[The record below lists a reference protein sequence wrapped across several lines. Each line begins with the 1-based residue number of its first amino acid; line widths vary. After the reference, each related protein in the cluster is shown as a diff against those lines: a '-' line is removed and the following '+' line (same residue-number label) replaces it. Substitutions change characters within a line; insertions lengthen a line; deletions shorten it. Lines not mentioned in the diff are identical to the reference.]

1 MQSITVKELVA
12 AVRGTLVH
20 GSESAVIRAV
30 STDSRTVREGELFI
44 PVKGERFDGHDYIES
59 ALQNGAAGCLF
70 RAEKEPEKKVADK
83 IYIAVDD
90 PLLALKR
97 LGIHYRDRADI
108 PFIQITGSVGK
119 TTTKEMV
126 AGMLAGQFCTI
137 KTEGNFNS
145 DLGVPKTMLELTGEH
160 EVAVIETG
168 MDHFGEIRYLGEIV
182 KPQIAVIT
190 NVGDVHA
197 EFLGGTREGVFRAK
211 CEIFENLAPD
221 GVAILNGD
229 DALLNTV
236 TLPQRIVR
244 CGRSEHCDVRIRSVE
259 THGLSGI
266 ACRIETARSS
276 YALRIAVPGE
286 HVAYSA
292 AIAVAV
298 AEELGMRHDA
308 IVAGI
313 EDFRSPDK
321 RMEVV
326 HLAHGRVMI
335 NDSYNANPQS
345 MAAALRVLAQA
356 DTARHIAFLGDMKE
370 LGGTTE
376 AGHREIARLIAALQ
390 LDEVLCIGPFCKAYL
405 ADELEKAG
413 GTKVTWYPGREEAY
427 PDLVKAF
434 AENTALLI
442 NGSHFANR
450 LDLAAD
456 YLREY
461 PFEGKR

>member
-12 AVRGTLVH
+12 AVRGTLVR

-70 RAEKEPEKKVADK
+70 RAEREPENKVADK

-244 CGRSEHCDVRIRSVE
+244 CGRSGSAPWRRTGCPALPAGSKRRAAAMRCVSP
-259 THGLSGI
+259 
-266 ACRIETARSS
+266 CRVSTWRTA
-276 YALRIAVPGE
+276 P
-286 HVAYSA
+286 
-292 AIAVAV
+292 
-298 AEELGMRHDA
+298 
-308 IVAGI
+308 
-313 EDFRSPDK
+313 RSPLQS
-321 RMEVV
+321 RRS
-326 HLAHGRVMI
+326 LACGMTRSWRGSKTFARPTSAWR
-335 NDSYNANPQS
+335 SYTLR
-345 MAAALRVLAQA
+345 AAA
-356 DTARHIAFLGDMKE
+356 
-370 LGGTTE
+370 
-376 AGHREIARLIAALQ
+376 
-390 LDEVLCIGPFCKAYL
+390 
-405 ADELEKAG
+405 
-413 GTKVTWYPGREEAY
+413 
-427 PDLVKAF
+427 
-434 AENTALLI
+434 
-442 NGSHFANR
+442 
-450 LDLAAD
+450 
-456 YLREY
+456 
-461 PFEGKR
+461 